1 MAVTKNLSS
10 TPEPTISAS
19 FVFSVV
25 SDIVSKEVVSTASSL
40 TGTNV
45 RYIRQY
51 SDQGQQG
58 FCYYYLALL
67 ALETGLL
74 TL

>member
-1 MAVTKNLSS
+1 MDATKSFSS
-10 TPEPTISAS
+10 TPELIIFAS

-25 SDIVSKEVVSTASSL
+25 SDIVSREVVSTVSSL

-51 SDQGQQG
+51 SDQAQQG

-67 ALETGLL
+67 TLKTGLL

>member
-1 MAVTKNLSS
+1 MAVTKNFSS
-10 TPEPTISAS
+10 TPEPTTSAS

-25 SDIVSKEVVSTASSL
+25 SDIVLKEVVSTASSL

-45 RYIRQY
+45 RFIRQF
-51 SDQGQQG
+51 SDKGKQG

-67 ALETGLL
+67 TLKTGLL